1 MTLTGKLDFDG
12 DTARIE
18 GDSQASRK
26 MLPAAAKWCTDR
38 LKKGM
43 IVDCELVPDGDK
55 HGWISKIYEHKL
67 EGPACTSPAAPVN
80 NTPAKPAN
88 DDKYTLSFVEQT
100 APVNNTPAKPANDG
114 LPKTVEGQIVFID
127 HPAHKITV
135 KDKTGKTHDF
145 VWPATAKMANN
156 KGEPL
161 KQWWFVK
168 VTGEPS
174 GDLWKLT
181 DHTYFKR
188 PDDWPFAKGASGG
201 GGQPR
206 NERLIVFQNMHTAAL
221 NGAQHATTPDGQ
233 DYDDFM
239 DMVYARAKKDTEQ
252 AMKDFGGA

>member
-1 MTLTGKLDFDG
+1 MTLTGKLDFEG

-26 MLPAAAKWCTDR
+26 MLPAAAKWCADR

-43 IVDCELVPDGDK
+43 IVDAELVPDGDK
-55 HGWISKIYEHKL
+55 HGWISKIYEHKN
-67 EGPACTSPAAPVN
+67 EAKQPANTGTCTSTGSPA
-80 NTPAKPAN
+80 PADP
-88 DDKYTLSFVEQT
+88 DR
-100 APVNNTPAKPANDG
+100 
-114 LPKTVEGQIVFID
+114 PKSVEGQIMFID

-135 KDKTGKTHDF
+135 KDRTGKTHDF
-145 VWPATAKMANN
+145 IWPASVKMENN

-168 VTGEPS
+168 VTGEKS

-188 PDDWPFAKGASGG
+188 PDDWPFGKGGGG

-206 NERLIVFQNMHTAAL
+206 NERLILFQNMHTAAL
-221 NGAQHATTPDGQ
+221 NGAMHAVTPDTQ
-233 DYDDFM
+233 DYDEFM
-239 DMVYARAKKDTEQ
+239 DMVYVRAKKDTEQ
-252 AMKDFGGA
+252 AMKDFAGGA

>member
-1 MTLTGKLDFDG
+1 MTLTGKLDYEG

-26 MLPAAAKWCTDR
+26 MLPAAAKWCADR

-67 EGPACTSPAAPVN
+67 EGQACTSPATPAN
-80 NTPAKPAN
+80 NTPVKP
-88 DDKYTLSFVEQT
+88 S
-100 APVNNTPAKPANDG
+100 NDG